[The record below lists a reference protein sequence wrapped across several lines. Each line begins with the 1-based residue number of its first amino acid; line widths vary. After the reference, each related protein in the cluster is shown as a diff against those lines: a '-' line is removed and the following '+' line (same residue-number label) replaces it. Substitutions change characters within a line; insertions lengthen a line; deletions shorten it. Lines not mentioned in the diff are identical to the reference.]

1 MPLSNKLSASFI
13 LVFSAVVS
21 MLSTLVFTSFNAL
34 TIFVLSVVVSCV
46 VSPILVFSSVL
57 AVSMLLV
64 NSVLV
69 VSILA
74 SKSCM
79 SLSVAKITVGSTFRL
94 ILATLDTTNITF
106 IKSSFTVPESAVGLY
121 VVG

>member
-1 MPLSNKLSASFI
+1 MSI
-13 LVFSAVVS
+13 LVF
-21 MLSTLVFTSFNAL
+21 N
-34 TIFVLSVVVSCV
+34 
-46 VSPILVFSSVL
+46 SVL